1 MGPGASVPEHRGAA
15 SCLGS
20 YRPDPVTDDRLINV
34 QITAIRAVCGRL
46 TPAQLEDVRR
56 SVERACRLPRSTGW
70 DRKAAAHAEIFG
82 LLAGAVDHPRL
93 ARTLNSAMEFVGELM
108 GVAGPATGPLTANS
122 HRRLLA
128 FLLAGN
134 PEGAARE
141 LESYLRVL
149 RFMGRL
155 AGGPEPSIAMR

>member
-1 MGPGASVPEHRGAA
+1 MGEPEDWRLRAA
-15 SCLGS
+15 CRHMNPELFFPEGTAGRALAATGRAKQICGTCPVRAQCLGW
-20 YRPDPVTDDRLINV
+20 
-34 QITAIRAVCGRL
+34 
-46 TPAQLEDVRR
+46 E
-56 SVERACRLPRSTGW
+56 
-70 DRKAAAHAEIFG
+70 RKAAAHAEIFG